1 VKYREVTMDFFR
13 REKTRYRRR
22 NYFIKKG
29 FQTRFMVR
37 FLGLLITA
45 SAISGYTMYL
55 LINKDV
61 EDVFYSSHINLSS
74 TGQLLLPTLVKVNAW
89 ILAVVLIA
97 AAGIIFLVSRN
108 VEGPLARLGRTAGR
122 VGRGDLSGNFRLRDN
137 DELKSLADSFDGMS
151 GQLRARFNEL
161 RKQAE
166 AIDRSAERLLADQ
179 IYRSNNQPDAA
190 RHIDREKVEELHK
203 MARRFGDDLS
213 RLKIKT

>member
-1 VKYREVTMDFFR
+1 MDFIR
-13 REKTRYRRR
+13 RENTKYRRR

-45 SAISGYTMYL
+45 SAISGYIMYL

-61 EDVFYSSHINLSS
+61 EDVFYSSHINLTS

-89 ILAVVLIA
+89 ILAVVLVA

-108 VEGPLARLGRTAGR
+108 VEGPLARLGKTAGR
-122 VGRGDLSGNFRLRDN
+122 VGRGDLSGNFRLRDR
-137 DELKSLADSFDGMS
+137 DELKSLAESFDGMS
-151 GQLRARFNEL
+151 GQLRERFNEL

-179 IYRSNNQPDAA
+179 IYRGNNQPDAV
-190 RHIDREKVEELHK
+190 RLIDREKVEELHK
-203 MARRFGDDLS
+203 LARRFGDDLS
-213 RLKIKT
+213 RLKTNT